1 MRTYL
6 TELLDWYGG
15 EIAGEVFFGALGR
28 NAEAPEHTA
37 KWQTLARLER
47 FVADRLRSELTAR
60 GVLLPSPDKDVR
72 RGLDW
77 ARTYSGLPWPE
88 VLRRLRPELDGYV
101 RDFQNAES
109 GMPEDLLPLAQF
121 VTSHEQ
127 ALLDFVI
134 LELEQGG
141 RHSLDSVLILLGE
154 EVRTESRGAR

>member
-1 MRTYL
+1 MQTYL

-15 EIAGEVFFGALGR
+15 ELAGEVFFSTLSR
-28 NAEAPEHTA
+28 NANAPEHTT

-60 GVLLPSPDKDVR
+60 GVSLPASDRDVR

-77 ARTYSGLPWPE
+77 ARTYSGLSWPE
-88 VLRRLRPELDGYV
+88 ALRRLRPELEGYV

-134 LELEQGG
+134 LELEQDG
-141 RHSLDSVLILLGE
+141 RRSLDSVLSLLGE
-154 EVRTESRGAR
+154 EIGTESRGAR